1 MASKF
6 HGKTSRADGSPTSQ
20 SVLPPPKQARTRAQK
35 NSESSILKE
44 LSRVTTRQHK
54 KNTQEPSEPSET
66 SVSTKKRRAPTKHTA
81 GAASAQAN
89 FKRGG
94 QYRAV
99 QIDVDGDESSAEDA
113 PPKKKSRQAI
123 TAADIGTNQ
132 REEDEDGES
141 HSEDGD
147 LNMQDDSPAHD
158 LNASRHLESE
168 AVIITAMSR
177 IAEKDKA
184 VQPVVTVPISSKGNQ
199 ISTLPQ
205 VSELALP
212 MSRTTKSR
220 PEAPTTTTPAV
231 PSLIWLERTNIVVS
245 CKHRAYSLTLS
256 GQPPVMHDIIEQAI
270 NLGKIKMLFD
280 HSFSPVGPSGLKQI
294 AFAALDEV
302 ANKEGYD
309 GEGDVRHRLAE
320 GDHNSYVKPLIAYVS
335 HRVGLDRSQL
345 KDLSAVV
352 LNAFGLS
359 RQSGA
364 GPATNLIQKRTY
376 FYPVIDGVL
385 DETRRY
391 DYQRP
396 FEHPVFSAF
405 ISAAFFSTSTY
416 SNIVREQCNLFR
428 CSLHEY
434 DKQHENEVPKA
445 MVAWASV
452 VIHACLQ
459 DFASGVKESFP
470 SKEVDGIWHL
480 SISLLDGIEKANR
493 RKFHKLMWNFYW
505 DAIGQPLTN
514 HSITNQQA
522 YDKVDWSAIAQDS
535 DSNSDSDEPGP
546 MPQWSPH
553 SSRGSPQAQRPSAQ
567 PSLSSSHISSP
578 PQPSKSSFLR
588 PSARTTSSSAGM
600 PSED

>member
-6 HGKTSRADGSPTSQ
+6 HGKTSRADSSPTSQ

-35 NSESSILKE
+35 ISESSILKE

-66 SVSTKKRRAPTKHTA
+66 SVSTKKRRAPTKHTT
-81 GAASAQAN
+81 GAASVQAN

-132 REEDEDGES
+132 REEGGDSGES

-147 LNMQDDSPAHD
+147 LNIQDDSPAHD

-177 IAEKDKA
+177 IAEKDKM
-184 VQPVVTVPISSKGNQ
+184 VQPAVTVPISSKGNQ

-205 VSELALP
+205 VSETALP

-220 PEAPTTTTPAV
+220 PEAPMTTTPAV
-231 PSLIWLERTNIVVS
+231 LSLIWLERTNIVVS

-256 GQPPVMHDIIEQAI
+256 GQPPVMHSIIERAI

-302 ANKEGYD
+302 ADKEGYD
-309 GEGDVRHRLAE
+309 GQGDVRHRLAE

-335 HRVGLDRSQL
+335 HRVGLDRSQF
-345 KDLSAVV
+345 KDLSTVV

-364 GPATNLIQKRTY
+364 GPATNLIQRRTY
-376 FYPVIDGVL
+376 FYPVIDGVS
-385 DETRRY
+385 DETCRY

-416 SNIVREQCNLFR
+416 SNIVREQSNLFR

-452 VIHACLQ
+452 AIHACLQ

-505 DAIGQPLTN
+505 DAI
-514 HSITNQQA
+514 ITNQQA

-535 DSNSDSDEPGP
+535 DSNSEDEPGP
-546 MPQWSPH
+546 MPRWSPH
-553 SSRGSPQAQRPSAQ
+553 SSSSSQLPSAQ
-567 PSLSSSHISSP
+567 PSSSSSHVSSP
-578 PQPSKSSFLR
+578 PRPSKSSSPR
-588 PSARTTSSSAGM
+588 PSARATSSSTGI

>member
-1 MASKF
+1 M
-6 HGKTSRADGSPTSQ
+6 
-20 SVLPPPKQARTRAQK
+20 
-35 NSESSILKE
+35 
-44 LSRVTTRQHK
+44 
-54 KNTQEPSEPSET
+54 
-66 SVSTKKRRAPTKHTA
+66 KKRHAPTKHTA

-89 FKRGG
+89 LKGG
-94 QYRAV
+94 SQYRAV
-99 QIDVDGDESSAEDA
+99 LIDVDGDESSAEDEL
-113 PPKKKSRQAI
+113 PKKKSRQAI
-123 TAADIGTNQ
+123 TAADIRTNQ
-132 REEDEDGES
+132 CEEGEDGEL

-147 LNMQDDSPAHD
+147 LKMQDDGPAHD
-158 LNASRHLESE
+158 LNASCHLESE
-168 AVIITAMSR
+168 AVIITAMSH

-184 VQPVVTVPISSKGNQ
+184 VQPAVTVSIRSKGNQ
-199 ISTLPQ
+199 ISTVTNTSLFILPQ
-205 VSELALP
+205 
-212 MSRTTKSR
+212 R
-220 PEAPTTTTPAV
+220 
-231 PSLIWLERTNIVVS
+231 
-245 CKHRAYSLTLS
+245 
-256 GQPPVMHDIIEQAI
+256 AI

-309 GEGDVRHRLAE
+309 GQGDVRHRLAE
-320 GDHNSYVKPLIAYVS
+320 GDHNSYMKPLITYVS

-345 KDLSAVV
+345 KDLSTVV
-352 LNAFGLS
+352 LNTFGLS

-364 GPATNLIQKRTY
+364 GPATNLIQKCTY

-385 DETRRY
+385 DKTRRY

-480 SISLLDGIEKANR
+480 SISLLDGIEKANH
-493 RKFHKLMWNFYW
+493 RKFHKLMWNFY
-505 DAIGQPLTN
+505 
-514 HSITNQQA
+514 
-522 YDKVDWSAIAQDS
+522 
-535 DSNSDSDEPGP
+535 
-546 MPQWSPH
+546 
-553 SSRGSPQAQRPSAQ
+553 
-567 PSLSSSHISSP
+567 
-578 PQPSKSSFLR
+578 
-588 PSARTTSSSAGM
+588 
-600 PSED
+600 

>member
-1 MASKF
+1 M
-6 HGKTSRADGSPTSQ
+6 
-20 SVLPPPKQARTRAQK
+20 
-35 NSESSILKE
+35 
-44 LSRVTTRQHK
+44 
-54 KNTQEPSEPSET
+54 
-66 SVSTKKRRAPTKHTA
+66 KKRRAPTKHTA

-89 FKRGG
+89 LKGSS

-99 QIDVDGDESSAEDA
+99 LIDVDGDESLAEDEL
-113 PPKKKSRQAI
+113 PKKKSRQAI
-123 TAADIGTNQ
+123 TAADIRTNQ
-132 REEDEDGES
+132 CEEGEDGES

-147 LNMQDDSPAHD
+147 LNMQDDGPAHD
-158 LNASRHLESE
+158 LNASCHLESE
-168 AVIITAMSR
+168 AVIITAMSH

-184 VQPVVTVPISSKGNQ
+184 VQPVVTVPIRLKGNQ
-199 ISTLPQ
+199 ISTGRSMRRVTQLAYEV
-205 VSELALP
+205 VSIFSSEFLLIFHIFSSLRYQNERFPYLALP
-212 MSRTTKSR
+212 KADLRLPLLLLQQFPVT
-220 PEAPTTTTPAV
+220 
-231 PSLIWLERTNIVVS
+231 
-245 CKHRAYSLTLS
+245 S
-256 GQPPVMHDIIEQAI
+256 GWSPLVMHNIIQRAI

-309 GEGDVRHRLAE
+309 GQGDVCHRLAE
-320 GDHNSYVKPLIAYVS
+320 GDHNSYMKPLIAYVS

-364 GPATNLIQKRTY
+364 GPATNLIQKCTY

-522 YDKVDWSAIAQDS
+522 YDKVDWSAIA
-535 DSNSDSDEPGP
+535 
-546 MPQWSPH
+546 
-553 SSRGSPQAQRPSAQ
+553 
-567 PSLSSSHISSP
+567 
-578 PQPSKSSFLR
+578 
-588 PSARTTSSSAGM
+588 
-600 PSED
+600 